1 MGTALNN
8 WLHTNSLDEWAE
20 ACKDLNVDQMEPA
33 AAMTPELDGPL
44 PWKKGMERAMQVNTV
59 CTVQVSKTTKR
70 DRVVLEHLPLV
81 KAIAVR
87 VYENLPV
94 HVDLDDLVHAGI
106 LGLFDAAT
114 KYDPE
119 KQVVF
124 SSYAK
129 HRIKGAI
136 LDSLRQL
143 DWASRDLRRRHKQLE
158 AATRDLAAELQ
169 RIPTEAEIAARLGV
183 DVDRWRQMMLDLRSV
198 GLVSASTRS
207 ADNEDMPA
215 PDFPGKPESQP
226 DSMCAR
232 EQLRSVLATAM
243 QTLPERYKKVVVLYY
258 TNEMTMKEIGGV
270 LGINE
275 SRVSQIHKSALE
287 KMNVVLQGNGIHNCS
302 AF

>member
-44 PWKKGMERAMQVNTV
+44 PRKKGMERAMQVNTV
-59 CTVQVSKTTKR
+59 CKVQVSKTTKR

-158 AATRDLAAELQ
+158 AATRDLTSELQ

-215 PDFPGKPESQP
+215 PDFPGKPETQP